1 MYLKL
6 KNVGV
11 LSAEKHRHTLSDVL
25 MENIILQFV
34 LSLGGAD
41 FLYQLLYIT
50 LIIIIIK
57 CIAVIIVLYFL
68 YVLFAKISTCKVIKH
83 TI

>member
-50 LIIIIIK
+50 LIIIIKMYCCYYSFIFFYMFCLQK
-57 CIAVIIVLYFL
+57 SQPV
-68 YVLFAKISTCKVIKH
+68 K
-83 TI
+83 

>member
-11 LSAEKHRHTLSDVL
+11 LSAEKHRHTLFDVL

-50 LIIIIIK
+50 LIIIIK
-57 CIAVIIVLYFL
+57 CIAVIIVL

>member
-50 LIIIIIK
+50 LIIIIK
-57 CIAVIIVLYFL
+57 CIAVIIVLYFFYMFCL
-68 YVLFAKISTCKVIKH
+68 QKSQPVK
-83 TI
+83 

>member
-11 LSAEKHRHTLSDVL
+11 LSAEKHRHTLFDVL

-50 LIIIIIK
+50 LIIIIK
-57 CIAVIIVLYFL
+57 CIAVIIVLYFFICS
-68 YVLFAKISTCKVIKH
+68 VCKNLNL
-83 TI
+83 

>member
-50 LIIIIIK
+50 LIIIIK
-57 CIAVIIVLYFL
+57 WIAVIIVLYFFICS
-68 YVLFAKISTCKVIKH
+68 VCKNLNL
-83 TI
+83 

>member
-11 LSAEKHRHTLSDVL
+11 LSAKKHRHTLSDVL

-50 LIIIIIK
+50 LIIIIK
-57 CIAVIIVLYFL
+57 CIAVIIVLYFFICS
-68 YVLFAKISTCKVIKH
+68 VCKNLNL
-83 TI
+83 

>member
-34 LSLGGAD
+34 LSCGAD

-50 LIIIIIK
+50 LIIIIK
-57 CIAVIIVLYFL
+57 CIAVIIVLYFFICS
-68 YVLFAKISTCKVIKH
+68 VCKNLNL
-83 TI
+83 

>member
-41 FLYQLLYIT
+41 FFIS
-50 LIIIIIK
+50 IIIYNSNYYYKMYCCYYSFIFFYMFCLQK
-57 CIAVIIVLYFL
+57 SQPV
-68 YVLFAKISTCKVIKH
+68 K
-83 TI
+83 

>member
-1 MYLKL
+1 M
-6 KNVGV
+6 GV

-50 LIIIIIK
+50 LIIIIK
-57 CIAVIIVLYFL
+57 CIAVIIVLYFFICS
-68 YVLFAKISTCKVIKH
+68 VCKNLNL
-83 TI
+83 

>member
-25 MENIILQFV
+25 MENIILLFV

-50 LIIIIIK
+50 LIIIIK
-57 CIAVIIVLYFL
+57 CIAVIIVLYFFICS
-68 YVLFAKISTCKVIKH
+68 VCKNLNL
-83 TI
+83 

>member
-50 LIIIIIK
+50 LIIIIK
-57 CIAVIIVLYFL
+57 CIAVIIVLYFFICS
-68 YVLFAKISTCKVIKH
+68 VCKNLNL
-83 TI
+83 

>member
-50 LIIIIIK
+50 LIIIIK

>member
-50 LIIIIIK
+50 LIIIIK
-57 CIAVIIVLYFL
+57 YIAVIIVLYFFICS
-68 YVLFAKISTCKVIKH
+68 VCKNLNL
-83 TI
+83 

>member
-41 FLYQLLYIT
+41 VLYQLLYIT
-50 LIIIIIK
+50 LIIIIK
-57 CIAVIIVLYFL
+57 CIAVIIVLYFFICS
-68 YVLFAKISTCKVIKH
+68 VCKNLNL
-83 TI
+83 

>member
-25 MENIILQFV
+25 MENIILQFI

-50 LIIIIIK
+50 LIIIIK
-57 CIAVIIVLYFL
+57 CIAVIIVLYFFICS
-68 YVLFAKISTCKVIKH
+68 VCKNLNL
-83 TI
+83 

>member
-11 LSAEKHRHTLSDVL
+11 LSAEKHRHTLFDVL
-25 MENIILQFV
+25 MENIILQLV

-50 LIIIIIK
+50 LIIIIK
-57 CIAVIIVLYFL
+57 CIAVIIVLYFFICS
-68 YVLFAKISTCKVIKH
+68 VCKNLNL
-83 TI
+83 

>member
-50 LIIIIIK
+50 LIIIIK
-57 CIAVIIVLYFL
+57 CIAVIVVLYFFICS
-68 YVLFAKISTCKVIKH
+68 VCKNLNL
-83 TI
+83 